1 MNGLVPGRPYVWFFA
16 AAPSPAASTEQK
28 KRSSRVHHVQQQP
41 TSSELEVQRKQQESK
56 VKSDELEVVWNE
68 AQLKYT
74 NLVYTKLDF
83 ESNKTMALSLDCTEA
98 PSFAFWSRRK
108 EALINPT
115 PEQLETKLA
124 QWNFS

>member
-28 KRSSRVHHVQQQP
+28 KRSSRVHHVQQQL
-41 TSSELEVQRKQQESK
+41 TSR
-56 VKSDELEVVWNE
+56 DELEVVWNE